1 MNNKSKAQVIL
12 EYASKI
18 LKLRRYFPK
27 DAILELMRSKGDFSV
42 SASYITAVLRKNGY
56 VWHKELNSWSNR

>member
-1 MNNKSKAQVIL
+1 MKNKAQIIL

-18 LKLRRYFPK
+18 SKLHKYFPK
-27 DAILELMRSKGDFSV
+27 DAILELMRSKGEFTI
-42 SASYITAVLRKNGY
+42 SAGYIAAVLKKNGY